1 MEALK
6 LYLELEALR
15 CDNKFS
21 YQITIA
27 DEILNGDYKVPPLV
41 IQPFVEN
48 AIHHGL
54 LNKIDADRKLLI
66 KVAASNS
73 HIYYS
78 VEDNG
83 VGRAKAGDY
92 KKINKPVYQS
102 MGMQITT
109 DRINLFNHHKN
120 GSVKITDLMNADKE
134 PAGTK
139 VEVELINQS

>member
-1 MEALK
+1 
-6 LYLELEALR
+6 
-15 CDNKFS
+15 
-21 YQITIA
+21 
-27 DEILNGDYKVPPLV
+27 
-41 IQPFVEN
+41 VEN

-54 LNKIDADRKLLI
+54 LNKIEADRKLLI
-66 KVAASNS
+66 NVTASNS
-73 HIYYS
+73 HINYT
-78 VEDNG
+78 VQDNG

-109 DRINLFNHHKN
+109 DRINLFNQYKN
-120 GSVKITDLMNADKE
+120 GSVKITDLMNANRE